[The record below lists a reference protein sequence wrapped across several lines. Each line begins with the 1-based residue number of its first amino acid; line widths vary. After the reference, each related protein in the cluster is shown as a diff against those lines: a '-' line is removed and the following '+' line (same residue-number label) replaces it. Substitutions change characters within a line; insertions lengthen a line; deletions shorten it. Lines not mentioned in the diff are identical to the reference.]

1 MPVQITVVSAT
12 DPLRLQI
19 GGVIDADDGVRLTG
33 EVQRLVQGRT
43 APGVIIDLALLD
55 GATILARRALVSMQA
70 PLKAVSARTAY
81 LCNSPLLRGLALSVG
96 HLAEDDGVK
105 AVMNEEQAAAWL
117 ASSEGRFARADRVV
131 SGGGR

>member
-1 MPVQITVVSAT
+1 MPVQITVVSTA
-12 DPLRLQI
+12 DPLRVQI
-19 GGVIDADDGVRLTG
+19 AGAIDADDSARLSS
-33 EVQRLVQGRT
+33 EFQRLVQGRK
-43 APGVIIDLALLD
+43 APGVIVDLSALD
-55 GATILARRALVSMQA
+55 GATIIARRALVAMQGH
-70 PLKAVSARTAY
+70 LKAAAARTAY

-117 ASSEGRFARADRVV
+117 SSTEGRFARADRVV